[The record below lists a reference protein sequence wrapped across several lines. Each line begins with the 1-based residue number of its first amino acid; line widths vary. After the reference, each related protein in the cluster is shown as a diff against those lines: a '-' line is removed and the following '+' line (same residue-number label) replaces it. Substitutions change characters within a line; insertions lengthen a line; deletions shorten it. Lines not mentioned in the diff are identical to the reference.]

1 MLLNSSMYLIRLDD
15 ACSSS
20 DFSKWRAVE
29 DVLDSLNIK
38 PIVATIPDNQDP
50 TLNYSNNDSSQLWNL
65 VRNWQDKG
73 WSIAMHGYQHKFHHV
88 DRNKLLFP
96 FYDRSEFGG
105 LDLDSQ
111 IAKLDASFKI
121 FKHNKVEPSLWVAP
135 AHSFDITTIK
145 ALKKVVPF
153 RIISD
158 GISMSPFTRDD
169 FCFIPQQ
176 LWKPVFKKYGV
187 WTICLH
193 PDTMSYED
201 IESLNF
207 ELNNKFYCDRF
218 VRVEDVC
225 GFIDENKFINSLYSN
240 YFWTKHYIKTSIKK
254 YLNNFF

>member
-1 MLLNSSMYLIRLDD
+1 
-15 ACSSS
+15 
-20 DFSKWRAVE
+20 
-29 DVLDSLNIK
+29 
-38 PIVATIPDNQDP
+38 
-50 TLNYSNNDSSQLWNL
+50 
-65 VRNWQDKG
+65 
-73 WSIAMHGYQHKFHHV
+73 MHGYQHKFHHV

-169 FCFIPQQ
+169 FYFIPQQ

-207 ELNNKFYCDRF
+207 ELNNKLYCDRF

-240 YFWTKHYIKTSIKK
+240 YFWTKYYIKTSIKK
-254 YLNNFF
+254 YLNKFF